1 MEHRFNRF
9 YLVVIADYNDDDAHG
24 VVQDNLYYW
33 FDNADLTILAK
44 DRVDVS
50 PFNTVETG
58 YMLARR
64 ALNPLSP
71 SQRQV
76 FFVNT
81 APRMDDKAARKTNE
95 GEGFVRAVLKNGKQI
110 FAVNSGHTLS
120 FVKPDIAELNLINV
134 PASADDIPV
143 LKEALATANPDAAR
157 STFGAGQFRSGYI
170 YPIATAQALAG
181 NNTPLSPQFET
192 LLGPEIDPATVPD
205 IPDDTVVFRDGY
217 GNLKTSIRPEAMTEH
232 VGAYVVVALGTHE
245 IIARIRQVIFDVPNG
260 HFSLAPGSTI
270 LAYGDGTQ
278 RQFVELVLRGG
289 HAAEAFRTELGGG
302 HTVRPRAG
310 DGVTWRVATS
320 DDHARLGYGDDGAL
334 PTALLT
340 TASRV

>member
-33 FDNADLTILAK
+33 FDDADLTILAK

-81 APRMDDKAARKTNE
+81 APRMDNTGARKTNE
-95 GEGFVRAVLKNGKQI
+95 GEGFVRAVLRNGKQI

-120 FVKPDIAELNLINV
+120 FVKPDIVELNFINV
-134 PASADDIPV
+134 PNSADDIPL
-143 LKEALATANPDAAR
+143 LKDALASANPTAAR

-170 YPIATAQALAG
+170 YPIATARALAG
-181 NNTPLSPQFET
+181 NNAPLSPQFDT
-192 LLGPEIDPATVPD
+192 LLGPAIDPSTVPD
-205 IPDDTVVFRDGY
+205 IPENAVVFHDGY
-217 GNLKTSIRPEAMTEH
+217 GNLKTSLTPDAIGVETDRF
-232 VGAYVVVALGTHE
+232 VVVAIGHHE
-245 IIARIRQVIFDVPNG
+245 VIAQVRQVIFDVPNG

-270 LAYGDGTQ
+270 LAYSDGSQ

-289 HAAEAFRTELGGG
+289 HAAEAFREVLGEG

-310 DGVTWRVATS
+310 DAVTWRVAT
-320 DDHARLGYGDDGAL
+320 DEDHLRLGCGESGAL
-334 PTALLT
+334 PPALLKS
-340 TASRV
+340 ASRT